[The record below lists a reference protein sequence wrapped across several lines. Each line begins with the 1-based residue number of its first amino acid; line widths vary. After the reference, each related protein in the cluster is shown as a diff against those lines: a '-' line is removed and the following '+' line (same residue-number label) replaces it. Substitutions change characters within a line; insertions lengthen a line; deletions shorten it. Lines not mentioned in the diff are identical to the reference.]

1 MPNEDTASK
10 LKTVAFMLKFGHDL
24 FSAPD
29 IDAVAAMATN
39 DTRTIL
45 AFRNAALFELGEN
58 RRLTLL
64 GLFAQSVC
72 NPHSSAATVFTE
84 VAVKADFGNQDF
96 CIISDSTDNRKQYLC
111 CQLKSPGK
119 DDSQFIWVL
128 EYENTVPESMI
139 NAAKLLGRSIAEA
152 LVFAKL
158 SASSGLKRRKKLK
171 RVWKYGAVIFMLAAA
186 MFIPVPESTTAEFL
200 LQPEQTTAAYA
211 WFDGPIA
218 QCFKQEGDIVR
229 KGERIARY
237 DTAQLEYKLADA
249 RSSLQE
255 TEAELALEQQNAFT
269 DESKL
274 GKTKLLQAKCD
285 SMKVAVK
292 EAEWFLAHADITA
305 PADGILALTDRRAE
319 QLTGKAVRT
328 GDKLFE
334 IFSTGNVTARILV
347 PEQNSSIL
355 QKKFTVRLFL
365 YTKPEQPIEAQVIEI
380 AAHPELT
387 ERQTYCYP
395 VTVKLP
401 SEKEISEVRFGMR
414 GTAKLYGEKVFAGY
428 FLIKNLILYIR
439 KW

>member
-1 MPNEDTASK
+1 MVNEDAASR
-10 LKTVAFMLKFGHDL
+10 LKTLAFMLKFGHDL

-171 RVWKYGAVIFMLAAA
+171 TTGEAAEMTKRV
-186 MFIPVPESTTAEFL
+186 
-200 LQPEQTTAAYA
+200 
-211 WFDGPIA
+211 
-218 QCFKQEGDIVR
+218 
-229 KGERIARY
+229 
-237 DTAQLEYKLADA
+237 
-249 RSSLQE
+249 
-255 TEAELALEQQNAFT
+255 
-269 DESKL
+269 
-274 GKTKLLQAKCD
+274 
-285 SMKVAVK
+285 
-292 EAEWFLAHADITA
+292 
-305 PADGILALTDRRAE
+305 
-319 QLTGKAVRT
+319 
-328 GDKLFE
+328 
-334 IFSTGNVTARILV
+334 NV
-347 PEQNSSIL
+347 
-355 QKKFTVRLFL
+355 
-365 YTKPEQPIEAQVIEI
+365 
-380 AAHPELT
+380 
-387 ERQTYCYP
+387 
-395 VTVKLP
+395 
-401 SEKEISEVRFGMR
+401 
-414 GTAKLYGEKVFAGY
+414 
-428 FLIKNLILYIR
+428 
-439 KW
+439 